1 MDSLDGEISSRK
13 RQELQAMIVNISYP
27 SHKTKKAIEEIAG
40 PSFSFIE
47 RIKMRGVGCA
57 KLQIVESS
65 NDIKQ
70 ITSANND
77 TAYCTIELRK
87 NGIIIG
93 FNSTGRI
100 YAWCI
105 PYYRLNIYYNSG
117 RLSIYGPQNHIKAIA
132 PFNGMVDKK
141 FLRKVLKVKGDY
153 LER

>member
-1 MDSLDGEISSRK
+1 
-13 RQELQAMIVNISYP
+13 MIINITYP
-27 SHKTKKAIEEIAG
+27 SRKTKKATEDIVG
-40 PSFSFIE
+40 PAFSFIE
-47 RIKMRGVGCA
+47 RIKMKGVGCA

-65 NDIKQ
+65 ADIEQ
-70 ITSANND
+70 ITSANVD

-87 NGIIIG
+87 NGLVIG

-105 PYYRLNIYYNSG
+105 PYYRLSIYYNSG
-117 RLSIYGPQNHIKAIA
+117 KLSIYGPQNHIKAVA
-132 PFNGMVDKK
+132 PFNGVVDKK